1 MGVDYFALARRV
13 RVFGF
18 IPEVPGVEENVG
30 EREETL
36 GSSSAAKRG
45 GFWKK
50 DERERE
56 RERDEMRGKASIP
69 HTNSTRF

>member
-1 MGVDYFALARRV
+1 LGVDYFALARRV

-36 GSSSAAKRG
+36 KVVVARRKEG
-45 GFWKK
+45 GFGKK
-50 DERERE
+50 KRDEREREKERE
-56 RERDEMRGKASIP
+56 RERDERE
-69 HTNSTRF
+69 R

>member
-30 EREETL
+30 ERVETL

-45 GFWKK
+45 GFWKE
-50 DERERE
+50 DERERG
-56 RERDEMRGKASIP
+56 MR
-69 HTNSTRF
+69 

>member
-36 GSSSAAKRG
+36 KVVVARRKEG
-45 GFWKK
+45 GFGKK
-50 DERERE
+50 KRDEREREKERE
-56 RERDEMRGKASIP
+56 RERDERE
-69 HTNSTRF
+69 R

>member
-1 MGVDYFALARRV
+1 LGVDYFALARRV

-36 GSSSAAKRG
+36 KVVVARRKEG
-45 GFWKK
+45 GFGK
-50 DERERE
+50 RERE
-56 RERDEMRGKASIP
+56 RERDERESIN
-69 HTNSTRF
+69 TKYKSTRF